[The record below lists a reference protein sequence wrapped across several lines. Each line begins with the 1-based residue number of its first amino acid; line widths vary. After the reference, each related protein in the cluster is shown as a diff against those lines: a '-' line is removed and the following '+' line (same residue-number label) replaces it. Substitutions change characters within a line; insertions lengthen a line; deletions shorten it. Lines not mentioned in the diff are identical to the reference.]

1 MRWHRKPVEV
11 VATTLRPTTAAAL
24 SDAREL
30 IVRPKFRR
38 AIAAAVLFVG
48 AAVVAVALGGIHATH
63 SVTSSNGLT
72 STQPYD
78 SHRFGSWVAI
88 VLCFLFGVAM
98 VRLIANEIARLARL
112 RGSPAAA
119 NSLRVV
125 IQIIGYL
132 MVFVVLLGLLA
143 VRVQSV
149 LLSGAIGS
157 VIIGLAA
164 QQSLGN
170 AFAGI
175 VLLISRPFV
184 VGDYITFRSGG
195 LGGQYDGEVTG
206 ITLMFT
212 TLQTTDGP
220 INFPN
225 AAVLGAAATGR
236 RSKPQDSSPGG
247 ELLR

>member
-1 MRWHRKPVEV
+1 MQWHRKPVEV
-11 VATTLRPTTAAAL
+11 VTTTLRPTTAAAL
-24 SDAREL
+24 SEAREL

-48 AAVVAVALGGIHATH
+48 AAAVTVALGGIHATH
-63 SVTSSNGLT
+63 SVVVNGAKT
-72 STQPYD
+72 TQAYD
-78 SHRFGSWVAI
+78 SHRFGSWISI

-132 MVFVVLLGLLA
+132 VVFVVLLGLLA

-157 VIIGLAA
+157 VVIGLAA

-225 AAVLGAAATGR
+225 SAVLSAAATGR
-236 RSKPQDSSPGG
+236 RSKPQNSSPGG

>member
-1 MRWHRKPVEV
+1 MRWHRRPVEV

-48 AAVVAVALGGIHATH
+48 AAVVAVALGGIHAKHTVNH
-63 SVTSSNGLT
+63 KSV
-72 STQPYD
+72 PYD
-78 SHRFGSWVAI
+78 SHRFGSWIAI
-88 VLCFLFGVAM
+88 VVCVLVGVTM

-132 MVFVVLLGLLA
+132 VVFVVILGLLA

-157 VIIGLAA
+157 VVIGLAA

-175 VLLISRPFV
+175 VLLISKPFV

-195 LGGQYDGEVTG
+195 MGGQYDGEVTG

-212 TLQTTDGP
+212 TLQTAEGP

-225 AAVLGAAATGR
+225 SAVLSAAATGR
-236 RSKPQDSSPGG
+236 RSKPQNNSPGG

>member
-1 MRWHRKPVEV
+1 MQWHRKPVEAV
-11 VATTLRPTTAAAL
+11 TSSLRPTTAAAL
-24 SDAREL
+24 SDAKEL

-38 AIAAAVLFVG
+38 AIAAAVVFVG
-48 AAVVAVALGGIHATH
+48 AAAVTVTLDGVHATH
-63 SVTSSNGLT
+63 TVDRVS
-72 STQPYD
+72 QAYD
-78 SHRFGSWVAI
+78 SHRFGSWIGIVVCFVA
-88 VLCFLFGVAM
+88 GVTM

-112 RGSPAAA
+112 RGSPSAA

-125 IQIIGYL
+125 IQIVGYII
-132 MVFVVLLGLLA
+132 VVIVLLGLLA

-157 VIIGLAA
+157 VVIGLAA

-195 LGGQYDGEVTG
+195 MGGQYD
-206 ITLMFT
+206 
-212 TLQTTDGP
+212 
-220 INFPN
+220 NYNRSWPN
-225 AAVLGAAATGR
+225 VFVGKNRLLARLRNSFRANRHLLCASLTRYNLTR
-236 RSKPQDSSPGG
+236 R
-247 ELLR
+247 

>member
-1 MRWHRKPVEV
+1 VRWHRKPVEV
-11 VATTLRPTTAAAL
+11 VTTTLRPTTAAAL

-30 IVRPKFRR
+30 IIRPKFRR
-38 AIAAAVLFVG
+38 AIAAAVVFVG
-48 AAVVAVALGGIHATH
+48 AAIVAAALGGIHATH
-63 SVTSSNGLT
+63 SVKGANGLKT
-72 STQPYD
+72 IQPYD
-78 SHRFGSWVAI
+78 SHRFGSWIAT
-88 VLCFLFGVAM
+88 VLCVLAGVVM
-98 VRLIANEIARLARL
+98 VRLVANEIARLARL
-112 RGSPAAA
+112 RGSLAAA

-125 IQIIGYL
+125 IQIVGYL
-132 MVFVVLLGLLA
+132 VVFVVLLGLLA

-157 VIIGLAA
+157 VVIGLAA

-195 LGGQYDGEVTG
+195 MGGQYDGEVTG

-212 TLQTTDGP
+212 TLQTAEGP
-220 INFPN
+220 ISFPN
-225 AAVLGAAATGR
+225 SAVLSSAATGR
-236 RSKPQDSSPGG
+236 RSKPQESSPGG

>member
-11 VATTLRPTTAAAL
+11 VASTLRPTTAAAL
-24 SDAREL
+24 SEAREL
-30 IVRPKFRR
+30 IIRPKFRR
-38 AIAAAVLFVG
+38 AIAAAVVFVG
-48 AAVVAVALGGIHATH
+48 AAAVTVALGGVHATH
-63 SVTSSNGLT
+63 PVIGPNGART
-72 STQPYD
+72 TGAYD
-78 SHRFGSWVAI
+78 SHRFGSWIGI
-88 VLCFLFGVAM
+88 VVCFLAGVAM
-98 VRLIANEIARLARL
+98 VRLIANETARLARL
-112 RGSPAAA
+112 RGSPSAA

-125 IQIIGYL
+125 VQIIGYL
-132 MVFVVLLGLLA
+132 VVIVVILGLLA

-157 VIIGLAA
+157 VVIGLAA

-175 VLLISRPFV
+175 VLLVSRPFV

-212 TLQTTDGP
+212 TLETTDGP

-225 AAVLGAAATGR
+225 SAVLGAAATGR
-236 RSKPQDSSPGG
+236 RSRPQTGSSGG